1 MNTITTNL
9 ITDVLAEGIKDSRGI
24 DTIKVTVS
32 VGKISDSFSVPSG
45 ASTGKYEA
53 HELRD
58 DGTSHG
64 GVTKSIKII
73 ETKIRDA
80 LIGIDVTEQRDID
93 AKLCMLDGTRDK
105 IVLGGNSIIGV
116 SIACA
121 KVAAKVKGVKL
132 YKYLR
137 TLDIDLKPS
146 LNRNPYLYINLIN
159 GGKHAVS
166 PIAFQEYHLVPD
178 VGTLDE
184 AIKIGLEVQKELK
197 KLIEET
203 QTIKYGDEGG
213 FAIDDLDVFKPLDL
227 LMKAIENT
235 KHKGKCLVAL
245 DVAASSFYNEKEKIY
260 TVGCQQ
266 LNKDQLITLYKKIE
280 KEYPLISIEDPFH
293 EEDFEAF
300 AELQK
305 QLRHIRIVGDDLT
318 VTNVNRLEKAIEQK
332 SITGI
337 IIKPNQIGTLT
348 ETIDAMK
355 IARNNKIDCI
365 VSHRSGE
372 TMDDFIAD
380 LAYAFQ
386 AFGVKAGAFG
396 PKEREA
402 KYTRLKE
409 ISNEL
414 ENESKS

>member
-1 MNTITTNL
+1 MTTVKNNL
-9 ITDVLAEGIKDSRGI
+9 ITNVSAEAIKDSRGI

-64 GVTKSIKII
+64 GVTKAIKII
-73 ETKIRDA
+73 ETRIKN
-80 LIGIDVTEQRDID
+80 LLVGMDVTDQREID
-93 AKLCMLDGTRDK
+93 AQLCMTDGTRYK
-105 IVLGGNSIIGV
+105 LVLGGNSIIGA
-116 SIACA
+116 SIASA
-121 KVAAKVKGVKL
+121 KVAAKVKGMEL
-132 YKYLR
+132 CKYLR
-137 TLDIDLKPS
+137 TLDPEMKPS
-146 LNRNPYLYINLIN
+146 LNKNPYLYINLIN

-184 AIKIGLEVQKELK
+184 AIKIGLAVQKELK

-203 QTIKYGDEGG
+203 QTVKYGDEGG
-213 FAIDDLDVFKPLDL
+213 FAIEDNDVLKPLDL
-227 LMKAIENT
+227 LVKAIENT
-235 KHKGKCLVAL
+235 NNKGKCFVAL
-245 DVAASSFYNEKEKIY
+245 DVAASSFYNEKEGSY
-260 TVGCQQ
+260 TVGCNQ

-280 KEYPLISIEDPFH
+280 KDYPLISIEDPFH
-293 EEDFEAF
+293 EEDFESF

-305 QLRHIRIVGDDLT
+305 HMRRVRIVGDDLT
-318 VTNVNRLEKAIEQK
+318 VTNVNRLEKAIEIK

-355 IARNNKIDCI
+355 IARNNHVDCI

-396 PKEREA
+396 PKEREV

-409 ISNEL
+409 ISKEL
-414 ENESKS
+414 ENEITS